1 MSRYIKNPLITPFSL
16 LCPEI
21 SRNSKNHHL
30 SLYKGQVWREKSYP
44 ELCDNNILKI
54 IYGRT
59 NMTEDKME
67 KNGEL
72 YVPPTP
78 GIGFINDDFTQIP
91 WNSEILQSF
100 AEMTRITHITFL
112 FHDPINYGE
121 LGSAYDDL
129 LFGIRVGNVKCHFGD
144 EFAENCGGVWCVRP
158 NQYKCVTLHSHSS
171 LYIWTKEGLK
181 I

>member
-1 MSRYIKNPLITPFSL
+1 M
-16 LCPEI
+16 LCPGI

-30 SLYKGQVWREKSYP
+30 SLYKGQVWEKKSYF
-44 ELCDNNILKI
+44 ELCDNNVLKVV
-54 IYGRT
+54 YGQAA
-59 NMTEDKME
+59 MTEDKME

-100 AEMTRITHITFL
+100 AEMTRITHITFY
-112 FHDPINYGE
+112 DINE
-121 LGSAYDDL
+121 LDILRD
-129 LFGIRVGNVKCHFGD
+129 LFGIRIGNLRCYFGD
-144 EFAENCGGVWCVRP
+144 EIDTSSHTFRF
-158 NQYKCVTLHSHSS
+158 KCVTPHSHSS

>member
-1 MSRYIKNPLITPFSL
+1 
-16 LCPEI
+16 
-21 SRNSKNHHL
+21 
-30 SLYKGQVWREKSYP
+30 
-44 ELCDNNILKI
+44 
-54 IYGRT
+54 
-59 NMTEDKME
+59 MTEDKME

-100 AEMTRITHITFL
+100 AEMTRITHITFY
-112 FHDPINYGE
+112 DINE
-121 LGSAYDDL
+121 LDILRD
-129 LFGIRVGNVKCHFGD
+129 LFGIRIGNLRCYFGD
-144 EFAENCGGVWCVRP
+144 EIDTSSHTFRF
-158 NQYKCVTLHSHSS
+158 KCVTPHSHSS

>member
-1 MSRYIKNPLITPFSL
+1 M
-16 LCPEI
+16 LCPGK
-21 SRNSKNHHL
+21 SQKHQL
-30 SLYKGQVWREKSYP
+30 TLYKGQVWREKSYP
-44 ELCDNNILKI
+44 EICDNNILKI

-100 AEMTRITHITFL
+100 AEMTRITHITFY
-112 FHDPINYGE
+112 DINE
-121 LGSAYDDL
+121 LDILRD
-129 LFGIRVGNVKCHFGD
+129 LFGIRIGNLRCYFGD
-144 EFAENCGGVWCVRP
+144 EIDTSSHTFRF
-158 NQYKCVTLHSHSS
+158 KCVTPHSHSS